1 MFVFFWEVGWFQ
13 DRFLFQCN
21 FVFPP
26 RTPSQII
33 VQINYLPANKVPC
46 CLSISSCVLTS
57 LALIDLLLLGVIIKV
72 CLYKRFPFLFFP
84 VCVHRR
90 SYPSLANANSL
101 WPLSGN
107 LGCVV
112 EPSLRSLGLA
122 LPAGR
127 SAAQIGKRNQ
137 GNLQPYPPITSLVR
151 ALIAVAV
158 DKWPHLPSSQPPH
171 TVTGVCETFFRTPVC
186 VIVSVSVRQN
196 RISAHQLVFH
206 FATRKE
212 GYVNTFTCILL
223 FSLCCDCFYV
233 SAMWESLLRKL
244 QGPPSHMCK
253 GCFLGVFCHS
263 Q

>member
-1 MFVFFWEVGWFQ
+1 MRTYISGSHRFVAPWS
-13 DRFLFQCN
+13 D
-21 FVFPP
+21 
-26 RTPSQII
+26 
-33 VQINYLPANKVPC
+33 YK
-46 CLSISSCVLTS
+46 S
-57 LALIDLLLLGVIIKV
+57 L
-72 CLYKRFPFLFFP
+72 CLYKWFPFLFFP

-137 GNLQPYPPITSLVR
+137 GNLQPNPPITLLVR
-151 ALIAVAV
+151 TLIAVAV

-186 VIVSVSVRQN
+186 VIVSVSVWQN

-212 GYVNTFTCILL
+212 GYVYTFTCILL
-223 FSLCCDCFYV
+223 FGLCCDCF
-233 SAMWESLLRKL
+233 
-244 QGPPSHMCK
+244 C
-253 GCFLGVFCHS
+253 
-263 Q
+263 

>member
-1 MFVFFWEVGWFQ
+1 MRTYISGSHRFVAPWS
-13 DRFLFQCN
+13 D
-21 FVFPP
+21 
-26 RTPSQII
+26 
-33 VQINYLPANKVPC
+33 YK
-46 CLSISSCVLTS
+46 S
-57 LALIDLLLLGVIIKV
+57 L
-72 CLYKRFPFLFFP
+72 CLYKWFPFLFFP

-137 GNLQPYPPITSLVR
+137 GNLQPNPPITLLVR

-186 VIVSVSVRQN
+186 VIVSVSVWQN
-196 RISAHQLVFH
+196 RISARQLVSFCDKKWRLCLYLYMH
-206 FATRKE
+206 IIIWS
-212 GYVNTFTCILL
+212 VLWL
-223 FSLCCDCFYV
+223 FLF
-233 SAMWESLLRKL
+233 
-244 QGPPSHMCK
+244 
-253 GCFLGVFCHS
+253 
-263 Q
+263 